1 MFAMQDFFIFLKLGF
16 QHITDLNGYDH
27 MLFIVSLCAIFTLED
42 WKKIFI
48 AITFFTFGHTITLAL
63 AVLDIVKV
71 NSNWVEFLI
80 PITILFTCIMNIF
93 FNSNKPKSN
102 FRQNFRLFF
111 TLFFGLI
118 HGLGFSNYLRGL
130 MGNGNSIVRPLFAF
144 NIGLEL
150 GQLLIV
156 FFIILINLLLING
169 LNVKK
174 DSLNLVVSAFVAGIT
189 ITLIID
195 KWIF

>member
-1 MFAMQDFFIFLKLGF
+1 MQDFFIFLKLGY

-42 WKKIFI
+42 WKKIVL
-48 AITFFTFGHTITLAL
+48 AITFFTIGHTITLAL
-63 AVLDIVKV
+63 AVLNIVKV
-71 NSNWVEFLI
+71 NSDWIEFLI
-80 PITILFTCIMNIF
+80 PLTILFTCIMNIF

-130 MGNGNSIVRPLFAF
+130 LGNGNSIVRQLFAF
-144 NIGLEL
+144 NFGLEV

-156 FFIILINLLLING
+156 FFIIIINLLLING

-174 DSLNLVVSAFVAGIT
+174 NSLNLVVSAFVAGIT

>member
-1 MFAMQDFFIFLKLGF
+1 MQDYFIFLKLGY

-42 WKKIFI
+42 WKKIVL
-48 AITFFTFGHTITLAL
+48 AITFFTIGHTITLAL

-71 NSNWVEFLI
+71 NSDWIEFLI
-80 PITILFTCIMNIF
+80 PLTILFTCIMNIF

-102 FRQNFRLFF
+102 FKQNFRLFF
-111 TLFFGLI
+111 MLFFGLI

-130 MGNGNSIVRPLFAF
+130 LGNGNSIVRQLFAF
-144 NIGLEL
+144 NFGLEV

-156 FFIILINLLLING
+156 FFIIIINLLLING

-174 DSLNLVVSAFVAGIT
+174 NSLNLVVSSFVAGIT
-189 ITLIID
+189 LTLLID

>member
-1 MFAMQDFFIFLKLGF
+1 
-16 QHITDLNGYDH
+16 
-27 MLFIVSLCAIFTLED
+27 
-42 WKKIFI
+42 
-48 AITFFTFGHTITLAL
+48 
-63 AVLDIVKV
+63 
-71 NSNWVEFLI
+71 
-80 PITILFTCIMNIF
+80 MNIF

-130 MGNGNSIVRPLFAF
+130 LGNGNSIVRQLFAF
-144 NIGLEL
+144 NFGLEV

-156 FFIILINLLLING
+156 FFIIIINLLLING

-174 DSLNLVVSAFVAGIT
+174 NSLNLVVSAFVAGIT

>member
-1 MFAMQDFFIFLKLGF
+1 MQDFFIFLRIGY

-48 AITFFTFGHTITLAL
+48 AITFFTIGHTITLAL

-71 NSNWVEFLI
+71 NSNWIEFLI

-102 FRQNFRLFF
+102 FGQNFRLFF

-130 MGNGNSIVRPLFAF
+130 LGNGNSIVQQLFAF

-156 FFIILINLLLING
+156 FFIIIINLLLIKG

-174 DSLNLVVSAFVAGIT
+174 NSLNLVVSAFVAGIT
-189 ITLIID
+189 ITLIIE

>member
-1 MFAMQDFFIFLKLGF
+1 MQDFFIFLKLGY

-42 WKKIFI
+42 WKKIVL
-48 AITFFTFGHTITLAL
+48 AITFFTIGHTITLAL

-71 NSNWVEFLI
+71 NSDWIEFLI
-80 PITILFTCIMNIF
+80 PLTILFTCIMNIF

-130 MGNGNSIVRPLFAF
+130 LGNGNSIVRQLFAF
-144 NIGLEL
+144 NFGLEV

-156 FFIILINLLLING
+156 FFIIIINLLLING

-174 DSLNLVVSAFVAGIT
+174 NSLNLVVSSFVAGIT
-189 ITLIID
+189 LTLIID